1 MRSWRE
7 IPCPIQRTA
16 MVFAD
21 VYTIMIIR
29 DLMAGPLRFT
39 QLAESGINPRTLTER
54 LKLLVHNQ
62 VLVRQVYAERPPR
75 VEYSLTEKGVAL
87 IPVLKA
93 LQAFGE
99 RWMPG
104 PGPNVAPDLC
114 EDELLLSPSSTP
126 GTDGKA
132 EARKTLPNFQN
143 H

>member
-1 MRSWRE
+1 MRSWKE

-54 LKLLVHNQ
+54 LKALVDNE
-62 VLVRQVYAERPPR
+62 VLVRHVYAERPPR
-75 VEYSLTEKGVAL
+75 VEYSLTEKGLAL

-93 LQAFGE
+93 LQTFGE

-104 PGPNVAPDLC
+104 PEASPDLC
-114 EDELLLSPSSTP
+114 EDETLLSPRSTLD
-126 GTDGKA
+126 TND
-132 EARKTLPNFQN
+132 RKVT
-143 H
+143 

>member
-1 MRSWRE
+1 MRSWKE

-54 LKLLVHNQ
+54 LKALVDNE
-62 VLVRQVYAERPPR
+62 VLVRHVYAERPPR
-75 VEYSLTEKGVAL
+75 VEYSLTEKGLAL

-93 LQAFGE
+93 LQTFGE

-104 PGPNVAPDLC
+104 PDASPDLC
-114 EDELLLSPSSTP
+114 EDETLPSPSSTLDTNNR
-126 GTDGKA
+126 GV
-132 EARKTLPNFQN
+132 TL
-143 H
+143 